1 MKLPQLKPKR
11 RWNYLGLSFLF
22 PFGLMIAMMFIASAE
37 PFGEQTMLYS
47 DMFHQYYPFF
57 NAFRTALRSG
67 ESLLWTWSVGMGMDY
82 LGMISYYLASPLNLL
97 SVLVPDGW
105 VLEYFHLLMPLKLGF
120 AGLFFAYMLKK
131 LFGKDDLSIV
141 MFGGMYALCAWALGY
156 QWNIMWLDTFALL
169 PLVALGTV
177 QLLKE
182 KKFLLYTVSLFFAVA
197 VNYYVGFFVCIF
209 VFLLFWCYEICRFK
223 SVGKLIAD
231 LCRIGAFTVLA
242 LGMTTFIT
250 LPAYASLQNT
260 YSSVNQFPEGFQVN
274 IIAGE
279 AVEAAKEAWR
289 AYEKAKDAGEPTW
302 SLLVT
307 ALKTSASPM
316 FDGMCQV
323 AGQIGGGQTPTYIDG
338 LPNLYCGVLP
348 IALGFLF
355 LLAREVKLRDKL
367 CCVGLLVL
375 FMLSFIIRQL
385 DYIWHGFHFTN
396 QIPYRFSFLF
406 SFVMLYMAYRAWILR
421 DRFKLW
427 QIFAAGILS
436 AAFFFLY
443 KGNWNNIGYL
453 VYNLAFLGLYFT
465 LMLYGNRS
473 FLPEREEQPEEL
485 PEELEEEVQEQTPSK
500 HSWADL
506 LPDATQRKRQS
517 AAVMAGVVT
526 LELVL
531 SIVSFATSFGI
542 YDYDYPKKD
551 EIVQQML
558 QIMQERKNGEDLFFR
573 TEVTHTQT
581 LNDGALNGYYGI
593 STFSSSANVN
603 VTKFTKALG
612 ASGYDSWNR
621 YCYEQPTPVAN
632 LFMNLKYVLERDNTP
647 GDNVYMDVLHSYEGV
662 TLLENNAY
670 LPVGFLA
677 ERELA
682 DINISGDTFSFQNRL
697 FQAATGL
704 EGSVWN
710 VVKSEDV
717 IVVTENVTTKIE
729 NSGGYTSF
737 STGADNCKLMYHYNI
752 TQEGFFAIDLN
763 LYKQKNFTVWH
774 NGVRLYRESY
784 TLPQA
789 LGVCNVKPGDN
800 VQIVVECTPNMTDTS
815 LSMKAAIMDDALFR
829 QGYDI
834 LNASTLELTE
844 FSSTYMKGTI
854 DCNRYGLVYTSVPQ
868 DGNWV
873 VYVDGEKLENTTVV
887 AGTMLAF
894 ELYEGEHTIE
904 IKYQNTSFIIGL
916 GISLACALILLQFVL
931 LDKKR
936 R

>member
-1 MKLPQLKPKR
+1 MKLPQKNTKR
-11 RWNYLGLSFLF
+11 RWNHLALSFFF
-22 PFGLMIAMMFIASAE
+22 PFGLMTAMMFIASAE

-67 ESLLWTWSVGMGMDY
+67 ESLLWNWSVGMGMDY
-82 LGMISYYLASPLNLL
+82 LGLISYYLASPLNLL
-97 SVLVPDGW
+97 SALVPDGW
-105 VLEYFHLLMPLKLGF
+105 VLEYFSMLMPLKLGF
-120 AGLFFAYMLKK
+120 AGLFFAYMLKR
-131 LFGKDDLSIV
+131 LFGKDDLSLV

-156 QWNIMWLDTFALL
+156 QWNIMWLDSFALL

-177 QLLKE
+177 LLLKE
-182 KKFLLYTVSLFFAVA
+182 RKIVLYTVSLFFAVA
-197 VNYYVGFFVCIF
+197 ANYYVGFFVCIF
-209 VFLLFWCYEICRFK
+209 VFLLFWCYELCRFQ
-223 SVGKLIAD
+223 SIGKLVGD
-231 LCRIGAFTVLA
+231 LCRIAAFTVLG
-242 LGMTTFIT
+242 LGMTAFIT

-274 IIAGE
+274 ILAAE
-279 AVEAAKEAWR
+279 LVKDAKEAWA
-289 AYEKAKDAGEPTW
+289 AYETAKDAGEPTW

-316 FDGMCQV
+316 FTGMCQV
-323 AGQIGGGQTPTYIDG
+323 AGQIGGGNNPTYIDG

-348 IALGFLF
+348 VALGFLF

-406 SFVMLYMAYRAWILR
+406 SFVVLYMAYRAWLLR
-421 DRFKLW
+421 DRFKIW
-427 QIFAAGILS
+427 QIFAAAIFS
-436 AAFFFLY
+436 AALFFLS
-443 KGNWNNIGYL
+443 KDNWSNIAYL
-453 VYNLAFLGLYFT
+453 VYNLAFLGIYFT
-465 LMLYGNRS
+465 LLLYSNRR
-473 FLPEREEQPEEL
+473 FLPEREEQAEET
-485 PEELEEEVQEQTPSK
+485 EEETEEEERDAPAPK
-500 HSWADL
+500 RSWLEL
-506 LPDATQRKRQS
+506 LPNAAERKQQAS
-517 AAVMAGVVT
+517 LVMAGVIT

-551 EIVQQML
+551 ATVQQML
-558 QIMQERKNGEDLFFR
+558 QIMKDQENGEDLFYR

-612 ASGYDSWNR
+612 AAGYDSWNR

-632 LFMNLKYVLERDNTP
+632 LFMNLKYVLEREFTP
-647 GDNVYMDVLHSYEGV
+647 GENAYMQILHSYDNV
-662 TLLENNAY
+662 TLMENKAY
-670 LPVGFLA
+670 LPLGFLA
-677 ERELA
+677 ELELA
-682 DINISGDTFSFQNRL
+682 DVNISGDTLSFQNRL

-704 EGSVWN
+704 EENVWN
-710 VVKSEDV
+710 IVDSKDV

-729 NSGGYTSF
+729 NNGGYTSF
-737 STGADNCKLMYHYNI
+737 STGEDNCKLMYHYNI

-763 LYKQKNFTVWH
+763 LYKQKNYTIWH
-774 NGVRLYRESY
+774 NGVRLYRDSY
-784 TLPQA
+784 TLPQTM
-789 LGVCNVKPGDN
+789 GVCSVKPGDN
-800 VQIVVECTPNMTDTS
+800 VQVVVECVPNMTDTS
-815 LSMKAAIMDDALFR
+815 ISMKAAILDDELFM
-829 QGYDI
+829 QGYEI

-844 FSSTYMKGTI
+844 FSSTYIKGTI
-854 DCNRYGLVYTSVPQ
+854 DCNRYGLLYTSVPQ

-873 VYVDGEKLENTTVV
+873 VYVDGEKVEETRVV
-887 AGTMLAF
+887 AGAMLAF
-894 ELYEGEHTIE
+894 EVFDGIHTIE

-931 LDKKR
+931 MER
-936 R
+936 RRK